1 MSSQHADQPS
11 AVISPGAVRVT
22 VTTVRYDEPGGE
34 PTWLRE
40 STAEGQFDEAVLEA
54 LSARLAGWAL
64 HQVLG
69 RVLARRPGHEQPIEY
84 EGMFSPL
91 RHLLILVLPLHHD
104 DAASQIPVREL
115 PGLCLPDHD
124 RSVLAGAT

>member
-1 MSSQHADQPS
+1 MSSPQADQPS
-11 AVISPGAVRVT
+11 AVIPPGQVRVT

-34 PTWLRE
+34 PAWLRE
-40 STAEGQFDEAVLEA
+40 STAEGQFDEAVLHA
-54 LSARLAGWAL
+54 LRARLTGWAL

-91 RHLLILVLPLHHD
+91 HHLLILVLPLHD
-104 DAASQIPVREL
+104 DATGQIPVREL
-115 PGLCLPDHD
+115 PGLRLPD
-124 RSVLAGAT
+124 RETSVLVAAA